1 MSQIQTVYTPNN
13 GFSKTV
19 QFTDL
24 NGEVVIIQATME
36 SLGNAGGIGGQ
47 QQKGLYVQRT
57 IYNSNGKSTENVLTS
72 ELLKGSVTMKALKTE
87 NAIDAFI
94 WSLIP

>member
-13 GFSKTV
+13 GFLKSV
-19 QFTDL
+19 QFTNL
-24 NGEVVIIQATME
+24 NGDIVIIQAEMSE
-36 SLGNAGGIGGQ
+36 LEGNGN
-47 QQKGLYVQRT
+47 QKGLFVERT
-57 IYNSNGKSTENVLTS
+57 TYASEGKSTENVLGTAI
-72 ELLKGSVTMKALKTE
+72 LKGNLTLKALKTE